1 MQCSFQWGSFRV
13 LTLLPPSKTLD
24 QRFSEFAFNIP
35 FTLLKIIEILF
46 MCLYQLTMLDIKTE
60 KKVVTQEYTSTHPIN
75 KVSER

>member
-1 MQCSFQWGSFRV
+1 MFLPVEFFQS
-13 LTLLPPSKTLD
+13 TLLSPPHPRLQISD
-24 QRFSEFAFNIP
+24 SQFAFNIP

-75 KVSER
+75 KDVRKMT